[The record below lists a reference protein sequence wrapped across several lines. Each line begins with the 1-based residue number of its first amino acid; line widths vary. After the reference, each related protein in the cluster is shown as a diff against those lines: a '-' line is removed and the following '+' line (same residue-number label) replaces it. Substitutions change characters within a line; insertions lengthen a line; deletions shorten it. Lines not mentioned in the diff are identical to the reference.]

1 MLLVLGRGWEMLLPK
16 LGTRGSLGEA
26 RPWRGQMGP
35 GQGAR
40 PCQGVAWEWVM
51 LFPLWRVS
59 CSSRISVND
68 FIKSWFK
75 FYSNG

>member
-1 MLLVLGRGWEMLLPK
+1 MLLVLGRGWEMLFAQAGYQRKP
-16 LGTRGSLGEA
+16 LGSQA
-26 RPWRGQMGP
+26 MAGQMGP

-59 CSSRISVND
+59 CSSRISVSG